1 MATFQRLNPLS
12 VIAGAVVRI
21 YRFVQLQSDGK
32 YDEVGVAQS
41 RADGVSC
48 QAAAADG
55 DAFSM
60 EPCNGGGI
68 MKVEAGAAITAGALV
83 ASDNQGRVIA
93 HVTTA
98 GNHIL
103 GVAKEAAGAA
113 GEIIAVQLAQY
124 QDGA

>member
-12 VIAGAVVRI
+12 VIAGAAVRL

-32 YDEVGVAQS
+32 YDEVSVAQS
-41 RADGVSC
+41 RADGVAQ

-55 DAFSM
+55 DVFSM
-60 EPCNGGGI
+60 EPCNGGGVT
-68 MKVEAGAAITAGALV
+68 KLEAGAAIAAGALV
-83 ASDNQGRVIA
+83 ASDNQGRVIT

-103 GVAKEAAGAA
+103 GTAREAAGAA
-113 GEIIAVQLAQY
+113 GEIIAVHLAQY